1 MKVEVCTV
9 RRRCLTSII
18 LWKLR
23 SCLRG
28 TFSGEADGD
37 HLPSDDMGKG
47 MVPGTLATLGVYKVC
62 CGHWAPQRRAA
73 HLDHDRRATSSGTMR
88 EAIPLDFQIGRT

>member
-1 MKVEVCTV
+1 MSDVNHPLEIAE
-9 RRRCLTSII
+9 LFEGNIF
-18 LWKLR
+18 W
-23 SCLRG
+23 
-28 TFSGEADGD
+28 EADGD